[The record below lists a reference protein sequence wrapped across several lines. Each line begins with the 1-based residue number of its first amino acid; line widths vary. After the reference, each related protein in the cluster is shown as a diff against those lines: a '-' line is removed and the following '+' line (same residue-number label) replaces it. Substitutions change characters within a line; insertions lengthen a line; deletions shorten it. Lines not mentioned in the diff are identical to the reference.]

1 MVKKKAGA
9 KAARPADMEEEP
21 DQSGEDL
28 TDETSPEDRRRKL
41 PATKTSAAELG
52 RVLPADKSS
61 SEKRPGKLPAT
72 TDQQQGK
79 TGTSS
84 DDINPTDPG
93 RHTAYSKGVNT
104 TEAVNAGGNQPERFY
119 AYVMCE
125 KTDII
130 HLVRTHE
137 ADFTVELNDKI

>member
-1 MVKKKAGA
+1 MVKKKAGV
-9 KAARPADMEEEP
+9 KAARPAGIEEEP

-41 PATKTSAAELG
+41 PATKTSAAEPSRVLPAEKSSVEPG
-52 RVLPADKSS
+52 RVLPAEKSS

-104 TEAVNAGGNQPERFY
+104 T
-119 AYVMCE
+119 
-125 KTDII
+125 
-130 HLVRTHE
+130 
-137 ADFTVELNDKI
+137 

>member
-1 MVKKKAGA
+1 MDDAV
-9 KAARPADMEEEP
+9 
-21 DQSGEDL
+21 
-28 TDETSPEDRRRKL
+28 TD
-41 PATKTSAAELG
+41 
-52 RVLPADKSS
+52 V
-61 SEKRPGKLPAT
+61 SENRQGKLPAT

-84 DDINPTDPG
+84 DDINPTSPG

-104 TEAVNAGGNQPERFY
+104 TDIIDIGGKEPERFY
-119 AYVMCE
+119 AYVTCM

-137 ADFTVELNDKI
+137 ADFTVELNDAIGPVNYYRFCNGCVRIDCK